1 MNKLSFAGAIA
12 LATTFSTSAF
22 AHHPMAGET
31 PTTLGQGL
39 LSGIGHPILG
49 LDHLAFIVAVGIA
62 AFAIGARFALPAFFI
77 IATLAG
83 TGIHLMAIDLPMVE
97 FVVSLSVAAAG
108 LMLISGKKIP
118 FAAYAALFALAGL
131 FHGHAYGE
139 AIFGAEATPVVAY
152 LAGFGLTQYAI
163 AIVAGTAIVT
173 VLGKANDLIANVP
186 ARIGGG
192 MVAGAGLLLV
202 GEKAINAAFGIA

>member
-1 MNKLSFAGAIA
+1 
-12 LATTFSTSAF
+12 
-22 AHHPMAGET
+22 
-31 PTTLGQGL
+31 
-39 LSGIGHPILG
+39 
-49 LDHLAFIVAVGIA
+49 V
-62 AFAIGARFALPAFFI
+62 
-77 IATLAG
+77 
-83 TGIHLMAIDLPMVE
+83 
-97 FVVSLSVAAAG
+97 
-108 LMLISGKKIP
+108 
-118 FAAYAALFALAGL
+118 AGL

-152 LAGFGLTQYAI
+152 LAGFGLTQYGI

>member
-1 MNKLSFAGAIA
+1 
-12 LATTFSTSAF
+12 
-22 AHHPMAGET
+22 
-31 PTTLGQGL
+31 
-39 LSGIGHPILG
+39 
-49 LDHLAFIVAVGIA
+49 
-62 AFAIGARFALPAFFI
+62 
-77 IATLAG
+77 
-83 TGIHLMAIDLPMVE
+83 MAIDLPMVE

-118 FAAYAALFALAGL
+118 FAAYAALFAVAGL